1 MERARPA
8 CSLHRVLAQ
17 DPSAG
22 EPARQS
28 RSERAE
34 EAARRRSKTR
44 RGVAA
49 AVGVIALA
57 GVAAFLLVG
66 GDVPGIGQGP
76 SGPSEYS
83 FDLKSVKAAPTSE
96 TPPRQLEDVA
106 RSAADG
112 VEVTMDQLYFV
123 AYVDEGSWGDYG
135 DLSDLFI
142 GKAAARAEADTDV
155 LTLGADANEV
165 YASLDAPPGVLRVT
179 VLTDAKDAPASAIAL
194 VRFQADAK
202 RKQGSPTTI
211 VSTGSFFLHPVD
223 GEWRVY
229 AYRVD
234 RNEEPRADASPTGS
248 PS

>member
-1 MERARPA
+1 MIYR
-8 CSLHRVLAQ
+8 CS
-17 DPSAG
+17 
-22 EPARQS
+22 
-28 RSERAE
+28 
-34 EAARRRSKTR
+34 
-44 RGVAA
+44 AA
-49 AVGVIALA
+49 ALLGI
-57 GVAAFLLVG
+57 AAFLLLG

-76 SGPSEYS
+76 SGPSEYT

-96 TPPRQLEDVA
+96 TPPRQLDDVA

-112 VEVTMDQLYFV
+112 VEGTMDQLYFV

-135 DLSDLFI
+135 GLSDLFI
-142 GKAAARAEADTDV
+142 GKAAARAEADADV

-165 YASLDAPPGVLRVT
+165 YDSLDAPPGALRVI

-194 VRFQADAK
+194 VRFQADTK
-202 RKQGSPTTI
+202 RKHGSPTTI

-223 GEWRVY
+223 GAWRVY

-234 RNEEPRADASPTGS
+234 RNEEPSAGGSPTGS